1 MQAAFLVGP
10 LEGRL
15 VDRFAFRGE
24 TLHVTADKFLQ
35 VRFTSHEEII
45 ADACEL
51 VVATLCDQQRE
62 LLYALAADELCLCHA
77 AAFSCSALNLS

>member
-1 MQAAFLVGP
+1 MGLISGLVVLGP
-10 LEGRL
+10 LR
-15 VDRFAFRGE
+15 DRFAFRGE

-51 VVATLCDQQRE
+51 W
-62 LLYALAADELCLCHA
+62 
-77 AAFSCSALNLS
+77 

>member
-1 MQAAFLVGP
+1 MGLISGLVVLG
-10 LEGRL
+10 LLR
-15 VDRFAFRGE
+15 DRFAFRGE